1 MSQFV
6 AYANADA
13 ASRKLI
19 PYWLNVQSD
28 LIDTAGSRVV
38 VPLITPGQAGAA
50 IKHLMPEFRV
60 AGKPMVM
67 DTAQITS
74 VPWQMLGKPVDDL
87 STERLP
93 ILAAI
98 DMLTHGI

>member
-28 LIDTAGSRVV
+28 LIEIAGSRVV
-38 VPLITPGQAGAA
+38 VPMIARERAGPPLVR
-50 IKHLMPEFRV
+50 LMPEFSV
-60 AGKPMVM
+60 AGKPVVM
-67 DTAQITS
+67 DTAQITN
-74 VPWQMLGKPVDDL
+74 VPLRMLGRQVTDL
-87 STERLP
+87 SQERP
-93 ILAAI
+93 VILAAL
-98 DMLTHGI
+98 DMLISGI

>member
-1 MSQFV
+1 MSQFGV
-6 AYANADA
+6 YANADT

-19 PYWLNVQSD
+19 PCWLSVQSD

-38 VPLITPGQAGAA
+38 VPLITPGQAGMP
-50 IKHLMPEFRV
+50 IKHLMPEFSV
-60 AGKPMVM
+60 AGKRAVM

-74 VPWQMLGKPVDDL
+74 VPLQMLGKQVDDL
-87 STERLP
+87 SADRLA
-93 ILAAI
+93 ILAAL

>member
-13 ASRKLI
+13 ASRKAI
-19 PYWLNVQSD
+19 PCWLNVQSD
-28 LIDTAGSRVV
+28 LIGIAESRVV
-38 VPLITPGQAGAA
+38 VPLITPEHAGGA
-50 IKHLMPEFRV
+50 IDRLMPELAV
-60 AGKPMVM
+60 AGKRMVM
-67 DTAQITS
+67 DTAQITH
-74 VPWQMLGKPVDDL
+74 VPMQMLGKQVADL
-87 STERLP
+87 SHERHA